1 MLEQFCAGLKTLD
14 VLYEIR
20 VNPEKFKPLFVNSE
34 QHLDPSALKSI
45 LKLPKNADEKCQRVV
60 NMLCH
65 CIDEFT
71 DEGKLCLQF
80 VSQIDMFPWQQE
92 TSAKLGFAMIF
103 GKKITVSTFIIIF
116 YCYFLLDLIKKQAF
130 SLLLHTIT
138 LLHLYKKITTYH
150 FHVMGMYPML
160 SCPLH

>member
-80 VSQIDMFPWQQE
+80 VSQIDMFP
-92 TSAKLGFAMIF
+92 
-103 GKKITVSTFIIIF
+103 
-116 YCYFLLDLIKKQAF
+116 
-130 SLLLHTIT
+130 
-138 LLHLYKKITTYH
+138 
-150 FHVMGMYPML
+150 
-160 SCPLH
+160 